1 MQVETHK
8 RYDAMW
14 AQLDRTQQ
22 LQVLTALKLF
32 ITNQNTKQLRIHQL
46 KGKYYPQFS
55 ISAAEDLRIHFLRFK
70 KNKVVL
76 MMVGTHDQL
85 YG

>member
-14 AQLDRTQQ
+14 VKLDSTQQ
-22 LQVLTALKLF
+22 LQILIALKVF
-32 ITNQNTKQLRIHQL
+32 MTNQNTKQLRIHQL
-46 KGKYYPQFS
+46 KGKYYPQYS
-55 ISAAEDLRIHFLRFK
+55 ISAAEDLRIHFLRLK